1 MGKIRVL
8 AEDLVS
14 LISAGEVIENPSSIV
29 KELIENSLDAGA
41 DMIDIAIN
49 EGGIRSITVSDN
61 GSGILKADCPICLLR
76 HSTSKI
82 STKEDIDEIST
93 YGFRGEAL
101 ASISAVADI
110 RIATK
115 TKGNETGSLVIARF
129 GEKPNVVETSRPK
142 GTTIEV
148 TDLFKNIPARRKH
161 LSEARVESQRIQEV
175 VMKQAAILPEIGFRL
190 LRDGITIIDCPP
202 NQGASDRIA
211 SLWGIDIAKSL
222 VNVDHSLGNIRISG
236 FVARPPVSRGNR
248 SREYFSI
255 LKRPISDERLS
266 RAVESA
272 YSTTLMKGQYPI
284 CALDISMELS
294 KVDVNV
300 HPTKREVRVLDISK
314 VCDIVKEAVR
324 QAFGMNGDAEETAT
338 LQSSLDETIGY
349 AAESSTTEPTQL
361 SSQPSSHNQIG
372 AAPLIEQTILIPS
385 SESAEEESE
394 VDFLGGVF
402 RIIGQM
408 HDLYILLESE
418 EGLLIVD
425 QHAAHER
432 VLYEQLR
439 KEVNQDRV
447 AVQELLQPFIL
458 SLSPKDAEQ
467 IVDLADT
474 LESIGYTISSFGGN
488 EVSISTLPEIL
499 GRTAS
504 ETELLALIDRILD
517 LGGKEAEETFMDNL
531 VKVTACHSAVRAG
544 QSLSTD
550 EIRDIILELSATTGK
565 YNCCHGRPSMIRIRK
580 EDIDRSVG
588 RLGASAIARYKARH
602 GLK

>member
-284 CALDISMELS
+284 CALDISME
-294 KVDVNV
+294 
-300 HPTKREVRVLDISK
+300 H
-314 VCDIVKEAVR
+314 
-324 QAFGMNGDAEETAT
+324 
-338 LQSSLDETIGY
+338 
-349 AAESSTTEPTQL
+349 
-361 SSQPSSHNQIG
+361 
-372 AAPLIEQTILIPS
+372 EQ
-385 SESAEEESE
+385 
-394 VDFLGGVF
+394 
-402 RIIGQM
+402 
-408 HDLYILLESE
+408 
-418 EGLLIVD
+418 GL
-425 QHAAHER
+425 
-432 VLYEQLR
+432 
-439 KEVNQDRV
+439 N
-447 AVQELLQPFIL
+447 
-458 SLSPKDAEQ
+458 
-467 IVDLADT
+467 
-474 LESIGYTISSFGGN
+474 
-488 EVSISTLPEIL
+488 
-499 GRTAS
+499 
-504 ETELLALIDRILD
+504 
-517 LGGKEAEETFMDNL
+517 
-531 VKVTACHSAVRAG
+531 
-544 QSLSTD
+544 
-550 EIRDIILELSATTGK
+550 
-565 YNCCHGRPSMIRIRK
+565 
-580 EDIDRSVG
+580 
-588 RLGASAIARYKARH
+588 
-602 GLK
+602 

>member
-29 KELIENSLDAGA
+29 KELIENALDAGA

-61 GSGILKADCPICLLR
+61 GSGILRDDCPVCLLR

-82 STKEDIDEIST
+82 NTKEDIDEIST

-101 ASISAVADI
+101 ASITSVADV
-110 RIATK
+110 RIATQ
-115 TKGNETGSLVIARF
+115 TANEETGSLVTSRF
-129 GEKPNVVETSRPK
+129 GENPTIVETSRPK

-161 LSEARVESQRIQEV
+161 LSDARVESQRIQEV

-190 LRDGITIIDCPP
+190 LRDGNTIIDCPP
-202 NQGASDRIA
+202 NQGANDRIV
-211 SLWGIDIAKSL
+211 SLWGIDVAKSL
-222 VNVDHSLGNIRISG
+222 VSVDHSSGKIRISG
-236 FVARPPVSRGNR
+236 FVVRPPVSRGNR

-266 RAVESA
+266 RTVESA

-294 KVDVNV
+294 NVDVNV
-300 HPTKREVRVLDISK
+300 HPTKREVRVLDMSK
-314 VCDIVKEAVR
+314 VCDVVKEAVR
-324 QAFGMNGDAEETAT
+324 QAFGMNDEVEETET
-338 LQSSLDETIGY
+338 LQSSLDETIGIT
-349 AAESSTTEPTQL
+349 AEASTAESSQL
-361 SSQPSSHNQIG
+361 SSQPSRHNQIA
-372 AAPLIEQTILIPS
+372 AAPLIEQTILVPS
-385 SESAEEESE
+385 SESTEEDSE
-394 VDFLGGVF
+394 IDFLGGVF

-418 EGLLIVD
+418 EGLLIID

-544 QSLSTD
+544 QALSTE

-588 RLGASAIARYKARH
+588 RMGASAIARYKARH

>member
-1 MGKIRVL
+1 MGRIKVL
-8 AEDLVS
+8 AEELVS

-41 DMIDIAIN
+41 DMIDIAIH
-49 EGGIRSITVSDN
+49 EGGIRSIIVSDN
-61 GSGILKADCPICLLR
+61 GSGILKEDCPICLLR

-82 STKEDIDEIST
+82 STKMDIDEIST

-101 ASISAVADI
+101 ASVAAVADVKI
-110 RIATK
+110 T
-115 TKGNETGSLVIARF
+115 TQSENEETGSTVIARF
-129 GEKPNVVETSRPK
+129 GEEPSVSETSRPK

-148 TDLFKNIPARRKH
+148 MDLFKNIPARRKH
-161 LSEARVESQRIQEV
+161 LSGARVESQRIQEV
-175 VMKQAAILPEIGFRL
+175 IMKQAAILPEIGFRL
-190 LRDGITIIDCPP
+190 QRDGNTIIDCPP
-202 NQGASDRIA
+202 NQSASDRIA

-222 VNVDHSLGNIRISG
+222 VIVDHSSGNIKISG
-236 FVARPPVSRGNR
+236 FVATPPVSRGNR

-284 CALDISMELS
+284 YALDIAMELS

-300 HPTKREVRVLDISK
+300 HPTKREVRILDIDQVSD
-314 VCDIVKEAVR
+314 VVKEAVR
-324 QAFGMNGDAEETAT
+324 KAFGKSDDVLETVT
-338 LQSSLDETIGY
+338 LQASLDETIES
-349 AAESSTTEPTQL
+349 ASVESIAEL
-361 SSQPSSHNQIG
+361 SRPQQSHQEQI
-372 AAPLIEQTILIPS
+372 ASAPLVEQTILTPS
-385 SESAEEESE
+385 SDGEEEDSG
-394 VDFLGGVF
+394 VDFLSGVF
-402 RIIGQM
+402 KIIGQM

-439 KEVNQDRV
+439 TEVNQDRV
-447 AVQELLQPFIL
+447 AVQELLEPFIL

-467 IVDLADT
+467 IVGLAET
-474 LESIGYTISSFGGN
+474 LENIGFTITSFGGN
-488 EVSISTLPEIL
+488 EVSVSTLPEIL
-499 GRTAS
+499 GRVAT
-504 ETELLALIDRILD
+504 ETELLALVDRILD
-517 LGGKEAEETFMDNL
+517 LGSKEATDTFMDNI

-544 QSLSTD
+544 QTLSTE
-550 EIRDIILELSATTGK
+550 EIRDIITELSMTK
-565 YNCCHGRPSMIRIRK
+565 SKFNCCHGRPSMIRIRK

-588 RLGASAIARYKARH
+588 RMGASAIARYKARH
-602 GLK
+602 GLE

>member
-1 MGKIRVL
+1 MGKVRVL
-8 AEDLVS
+8 AEDLVT

-49 EGGIRSITVSDN
+49 EGGIRSIVVSDN
-61 GSGILKADCPICLLR
+61 GSGIMREDCAICLLR

-82 STKEDIDEIST
+82 NTKEDIDEIST

-101 ASISAVADI
+101 ASITAVADI
-110 RIATK
+110 KIT
-115 TKGNETGSLVIARF
+115 TQTDDEETGSTVIVRF
-129 GEKPNVVETSRPK
+129 GEEPSVVEASRPM

-161 LSEARVESQRIQEV
+161 LSEVRVESQRIQEV
-175 VMKQAAILPEIGFRL
+175 IMKQAAILPEIGFRL
-190 LRDGITIIDCPP
+190 QRDGNTIIDCPP
-202 NQGASDRIA
+202 NQGESDRIA

-222 VNVDHSLGNIRISG
+222 AIVDHSSGNIRITG
-236 FVARPPVSRGNR
+236 FVATPPVSRGNR

-300 HPTKREVRVLDISK
+300 HPTKREVRILDI
-314 VCDIVKEAVR
+314 DIVSEVVKEAVR
-324 QAFGMNGDAEETAT
+324 KAFGKSNDVLETVT
-338 LQSSLDETIGY
+338 LQSSLDETIETVSVESIAELSQIQPKQTHQEQIS
-349 AAESSTTEPTQL
+349 AAL
-361 SSQPSSHNQIG
+361 
-372 AAPLIEQTILIPS
+372 LVEQTILAPS
-385 SESAEEESE
+385 SEEGEEDSE
-394 VDFLGGVF
+394 IDFLSGVF
-402 RIIGQM
+402 KIIGQM

-439 KEVNQDRV
+439 IEVNQDRV
-447 AVQELLQPFIL
+447 AVQELLEPFIL

-467 IVDLADT
+467 IVGLAET
-474 LESIGYTISSFGGN
+474 LEDIGFTITSFGGN

-499 GRTAS
+499 GRVAS
-504 ETELLALIDRILD
+504 ETELLALVDRILD
-517 LGGKEAEETFMDNL
+517 LGSKEAKDTFMDNI

-544 QSLSTD
+544 QSLSTE
-550 EIRDIILELSATTGK
+550 EIRDIITELSTTK
-565 YNCCHGRPSMIRIRK
+565 SKFNCCHGRPSMIRIRK

-588 RLGASAIARYKARH
+588 RMGAAAIARYKARH

>member
-8 AEDLVS
+8 TEDLVS

-82 STKEDIDEIST
+82 SIKEDIDEITT

-101 ASISAVADI
+101 ASISAVADV

-115 TKGNETGSLVIARF
+115 TKGNETGTLVIARF
-129 GEKPNVVETSRPK
+129 GENLNVVETSRPK

-222 VNVDHSLGNIRISG
+222 VNVDHSFENIKISG

-300 HPTKREVRVLDISK
+300 HPTKREVRILDLNK
-314 VCDIVKEAVR
+314 VCDVVKEAVR
-324 QAFGMNGDAEETAT
+324 QAFGTNDDDDETET
-338 LQSSLDETIGY
+338 MQSSLDETIGN
-349 AAESSTTEPTQL
+349 AAEASTTKPTQL
-361 SSQPSSHNQIG
+361 SSQPSRQNQIA
-372 AAPLIEQTILIPS
+372 AAPLIEQTILLPS
-385 SESAEEESE
+385 SESTEEGSE

-504 ETELLALIDRILD
+504 ETGLLTLIDRILD

-544 QSLSTD
+544 QSLNTE
-550 EIRDIILELSATTGK
+550 EIRDIILELSTTKSK

-588 RLGASAIARYKARH
+588 RLGASAITRYKARH